1 VLQEANLAWLG
12 GRVFRSG
19 LATNLCRLGVSDKVI
34 QQILRHANVSTTMN
48 IYVKTVSADAASAME
63 SSALNLHSAS
73 MGLSQQN
80 PV

>member
-1 VLQEANLAWLG
+1 
-12 GRVFRSG
+12 
-19 LATNLCRLGVSDKVI
+19 
-34 QQILRHANVSTTMN
+34 MN